1 MKKILSIL
9 FVMIL
14 LVSTVFVISKTS
26 NTDVINHSND
36 ITVDFDDPDY
46 PPPVNVRLF

>member
-14 LVSTVFVISKTS
+14 LVSTVFAISNNAKVDVKNS
-26 NTDVINHSND
+26 NN
-36 ITVDFDDPDY
+36 ITMDFDDDDI
-46 PPPVNVRLF
+46 PPLVNIRLF

>member
-1 MKKILSIL
+1 MKKLFTII

-26 NTDVINHSND
+26 KVDVTNSDN
-36 ITVDFDDPDY
+36 ITADFDDHDI
-46 PPPVNVRLF
+46 PPLVNIRLF

>member
-1 MKKILSIL
+1 MKKLLTII

-26 NTDVINHSND
+26 NNDVRQSNN
-36 ITVDFDDPDY
+36 ITVDFDDPDF
-46 PPPVNVRLF
+46 PPLVNIRLF